1 MTECPRATRRTRRV
15 RHAMAIEY
23 SELRY
28 LHSKRSV
35 DDRAL
40 NRGVLSGVHAGLAE
54 LARPPR
60 VLEVGA
66 GAGTMLP
73 RLAEW
78 GILLSADYTLL
89 DRDRAALAEARRNF
103 ERAGAVPL
111 GDDRLRFSRGA
122 ATFEVS
128 FVCADAADFVT
139 EPKHAQSFELII
151 ANAVL
156 DLMHLP
162 TILPALWGAL
172 SPGGLYW
179 FSINFDGETIF
190 LPEHPLDASVMGA
203 YHRTMDERVENGR
216 PSGDSRSGRH
226 LLELLPKT
234 GASVL
239 AAGSSDWIVF
249 PQAGAYV
256 GDEAYFLHHII
267 HTIDGALAS
276 SGDVDPKSF
285 ADWVALRHA
294 EVERGELIYVAHQL
308 DAFGRGP

>member
-1 MTECPRATRRTRRV
+1 MSV
-15 RHAMAIEY
+15 EY
-23 SELRY
+23 SEVRY
-28 LHSKRSV
+28 LLSKISV

-40 NRGVLSGVHAGLAE
+40 NRGVLAGVHAGLAE

-60 VLEVGA
+60 VLELGA

-78 GILLSADYTLL
+78 GILTSADYTLL
-89 DRDRAALAEARRNF
+89 DRDRAALAEARHSF
-103 ERAGAVPL
+103 ERSGAVPL
-111 GDDRLRFSRGA
+111 GDERLRFSRGA

-128 FVCADAADFVT
+128 FVCADAFAYVGAL
-139 EPKHAQSFELII
+139 ERAGGFEVII

-162 TILPALWGAL
+162 AIVPALWSAL

-190 LPEHPLDASVMGA
+190 LPEHPLDTSVMRA

-267 HTIDGALAS
+267 HTIDGALAGS
-276 SGDVDPKSF
+276 PGVSPE
-285 ADWVALRHA
+285 ALTDWIALRHA
-294 EVERGELIYVAHQL
+294 QIERGELHYIAHQL
-308 DAFGRGP
+308 DVFGRGP